1 MKKTFTWILSLFLF
15 TSAVWAQTAPKNIS
29 FLANIPYSSYTSDV
43 TGYVSAGV
51 EYAIIGHDFGTTILN
66 LANPSTPVVAQEIPA
81 ITPSEWH
88 EVDVYQNFA
97 YIGSEAGD
105 GLRIIDLSGLPGTC
119 VYKDTLIA
127 GMSSQHTVMVSGDR
141 LYVYGANIDN
151 GGASVFSLADPW
163 NPVKIG
169 EYTATYVHDAY
180 VRGDTCYMGDIYNG
194 YMTMVDMRNPTA
206 PVTLGSVLTPSAFT
220 HNSWLNDAGNICFTT
235 DEVNAAFVTAY
246 DVSNPN
252 NIFEVGRYRSSL
264 SNGQAIPHNV
274 KVLNDFLVMAYYK
287 DGVNIVDAA
296 RPHNMIEVGY
306 YDTHP
311 DSGGGFDGI
320 WGLECYLP
328 SGTIVACDMSQ
339 GVWILDPTYVRACY
353 LEGEVTDVTNGNPIP
368 GANVTILSSAGQDL
382 ADANG
387 DYATGVADAG
397 IYNVRYSKYG
407 YRDSIITVTLA
418 NGVLEIQ
425 NIALTP
431 NARVNMQ
438 VQVLDASTGQPIPN
452 AGVTFYEI
460 TNQVKVSYVADANGR
475 VIDNNFMASNYDLIA
490 GHWGYVTSSIPANV
504 NAPNNNLT
512 ISLNKGYYD
521 DFAFDFGWTVS
532 GNATDGMWVRGE
544 PIGTPFYTIFANP
557 EEDVVGDFSD
567 ECYVTGNSGGDPF
580 DDDVDNGRTIMT
592 SPMMDLSGYTN
603 PWLIFDY
610 WFLTVTGNGGT
621 GFKDSLKITINNGIE
636 TKRVWYKRD
645 LQQPVWVTDT
655 VQIASFLPFTNTMQ
669 ISISCGDILFDQII
683 EAGIDRLRIEDQAFV
698 ATTPGEALQPS
709 LLAYPNP
716 SQGKSYLRYDLLEAT
731 TGSIH
736 IMGMDG
742 RELQRIELAQSKGVV
757 SLETALPAGMY
768 FAVLESNGQRLC
780 TEKIIRN

>member
-1 MKKTFTWILSLFLF
+1 MKKTFTWILSVLVF
-15 TSAVWAQTAPKNIS
+15 TSTLWAQPAQKNLS
-29 FLANIPYSSYTSDV
+29 LLANIPYGDVTSDV
-43 TGYVSAGV
+43 AGYVSAGI
-51 EYAIIGHDFGTTILN
+51 EYAIIGHAVGTTILN
-66 LANPSTPVVAQEIPA
+66 IAVPTAPVVVQEIPNPVA
-81 ITPSEWH
+81 NKWH
-88 EVDVYQNFA
+88 EVDVYQDFA
-97 YIGSEAGD
+97 YIGTESGN
-105 GLRIIDLSGLPGTC
+105 GLRIIDLSGLPSICT
-119 VYKDTLIA
+119 YKDTMIA
-127 GMSSQHTVMVSGDR
+127 GMTTQHTIMVSGDR

-169 EYTATYVHDAY
+169 EYNTRYVHDAY
-180 VRGDTCYMGDIYNG
+180 VRGDTCYFSEIYDG
-194 YMTMVDMRNPTA
+194 FLTMVDMRNPA
-206 PVTLGSVLTPSAFT
+206 MPVPLGSVLTPSAFT

-235 DEVNAAFVTAY
+235 DEVDAAYVTAY
-246 DVSNPN
+246 DVSDPN
-252 NIFEVGRYRSSL
+252 NITEIDRYRSSL
-264 SNGQAIPHNV
+264 SNGLAVPHNV
-274 KVLNDFLVMAYYK
+274 KVLNDFLVVAYYK

-311 DSGGGFDGI
+311 DAGGGFDGI

-328 SGTIVACDMSQ
+328 SGNIVACDKSQ
-339 GVWILDPTYVRACY
+339 GVFILSPTYVRACY
-353 LEGEVTDVTNGNPIP
+353 LEGEVTDITNGNPIP
-368 GANVTILSSAGQDL
+368 GARITILSSPGQDL

-397 IYNVRYSKYG
+397 TYSVLYSKYG
-407 YRDSIITVTLA
+407 YRDSIITVALA
-418 NGVLEIQ
+418 NGVLTVRD
-425 NIALTP
+425 IALTP
-431 NARVNMQ
+431 NAIVSMQ
-438 VQVLDASTGQPIPN
+438 VQVLDANTGQPIPN
-452 AGVTFYEI
+452 AGVIFLEI

-475 VIDNNFMASNYDLIA
+475 VTDNNFMASNYELIA
-490 GHWGYVTSSIPANV
+490 GHWGHVTGSVTANV
-504 NAPNNNLT
+504 SATNNNLT

-532 GNATDGMWVRGE
+532 GNATDGMWERGE

-567 ECYVTGNSGGDPF
+567 ECYVTGNTGGDPF
-580 DDDVDNGRTIMT
+580 DDDVDNGRTVMT

-655 VQIASFLPFTNTMQ
+655 VQIASFLPFTSTMQ

-683 EAGIDRLRIEDQAFV
+683 EAGIDRLRIEDEAFV
-698 ATTPGEALQPS
+698 ATNPGEALQPS

-716 SQGKSYLRYDLLEAT
+716 SQGKSYLRYDLLDADA
-731 TGSIH
+731 GSIR
-736 IMGMDG
+736 IMSIDG
-742 RELQRIELAQSKGVV
+742 REQQRIELAQSKGIV
-757 SLETALPAGMY
+757 SLETALPAGIY
-768 FAVLESNGQRLC
+768 FAVLESNGLRLC
-780 TEKIIRN
+780 TQKIIRN